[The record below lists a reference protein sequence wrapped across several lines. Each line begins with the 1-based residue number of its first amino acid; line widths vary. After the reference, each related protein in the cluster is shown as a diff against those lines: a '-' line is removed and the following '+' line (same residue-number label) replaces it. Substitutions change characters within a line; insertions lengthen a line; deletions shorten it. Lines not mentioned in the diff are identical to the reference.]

1 MRICT
6 RRGLLLPLVVALAA
20 CSGAGG
26 GGATTPSTG
35 SNQALSTQSTLA
47 AVLDS
52 APEATGGR
60 EVFRKLAIHPDA
72 KLPAILINFVANGPN
87 QAGVPCINC
96 VSGASTGDNIGMTG
110 PSSYVLS
117 NFTWQYELSFT
128 DLTYSGKCKLA
139 WAITS
144 GNKTIDSFSATLHIP
159 SSAQGGFVLF
169 AISRS
174 RPNYSGPATLT
185 GRVTCGKDNPSLQ
198 VPLQFE

>member
-1 MRICT
+1 MRVFT
-6 RRGLLLPLVVALAA
+6 RRGLVLSLVVALAA

-26 GGATTPSTG
+26 GGATPSTG
-35 SNQALSTQSTLA
+35 SSQTLSTQSTLA

-52 APEATGGR
+52 APEVTGGR
-60 EVFRKLAIHPDA
+60 EVFRKLAIHPNA
-72 KLPAILINFVANGPN
+72 KLPAILINFIANGPN

-128 DLTYSGKCKLA
+128 DLTYTGKCKLA

-144 GNKTIDSFSATLHIP
+144 GKKTIDSFSATLHLG
-159 SSAQGGFVLF
+159 SSVPGGFVLF

>member
-1 MRICT
+1 MLVFT
-6 RRGLLLPLVVALAA
+6 RRGLFLPLVVALAA

-26 GGATTPSTG
+26 GGATPSTG
-35 SNQALSTQSTLA
+35 SNQTLSTQPTLA
-47 AVLDS
+47 AVLES

-72 KLPAILINFVANGPN
+72 KAPAILINFVANGPN
-87 QAGVPCINC
+87 QGGVPCINC
-96 VSGASTGDNIGMTG
+96 VDTASSSDNIGMTG

-117 NFTWQYELSFT
+117 NFTWQYALSFT
-128 DLTYSGKCKLA
+128 DLKYAGKCKLA

-144 GNKTIDSFSATLHIP
+144 GKKTIDSFSATLNIP
-159 SSAQGGFVLF
+159 GSAEGGFVLY
-169 AISRS
+169 AIARS

-185 GRVTCGKDNPSLQ
+185 GEVTCGKDKQSLQ